1 MNMKKNIWIWAIA
14 ALSMAACTS
23 EDVPTTEQIV
33 TENDWIS
40 PDGQVLVQLSAEGL
54 PAPTANVSRAPITG
68 TDIKVLDDLGVF
80 ALARG
85 GNYTVTNTHT
95 TPPVL
100 LDNIWAKGQES
111 TTLDDQ
117 IHTDENGDPL
127 KRISLYAEKGA
138 TNASIYY
145 YPISAANNYDFYGYY
160 PYQES
165 SKVTKSASDVTVS
178 FDLSDG
184 DIDLITGKA
193 EPAPQ
198 IADNKLFIEVKEGA
212 PVVGDAAKVWDGYNA
227 RYIRKIKYSNELV
240 GQYAQAATENQ
251 INTLRYVPN
260 IKFGHRTTQLRF
272 FVVANDKQ
280 ASDDKT
286 ATQSL
291 RVTDMAL
298 KGVPTEATWS
308 LTTDKINWSNST
320 NTEIPMQPL
329 ETSVWV
335 DNQIQP
341 LAEIPST
348 QINKDANQAG
358 YLMVAPLES
367 YKLALKVH
375 APVPNTGSAVP
386 QVQDTEVTIQMKDEA
401 GQVVPF
407 EEGKFYNIYI
417 QLNALQ
423 DVLITAELA
432 DWVEGENVF
441 VPVGEDD

>member
-1 MNMKKNIWIWAIA
+1 MKKNLWIWAIA

-54 PAPTANVSRAPITG
+54 PTPTASVSRAPITG

-85 GNYTVTNTHT
+85 GDYTVTNTPT

-100 LDNIWAKGQES
+100 LNNIWAKGQES

-117 IHTDENGDPL
+117 IHTDENGNPL
-127 KRISLYAEKGA
+127 KRISLYAEKNA

-160 PYQES
+160 PYQDS

-212 PVVGDAAKVWDGYNA
+212 PVVGDVAKVWDGYNA

-240 GQYAQAATENQ
+240 GQYAQDATENQ

-272 FVVANDKQ
+272 YIVANDKQ
-280 ASDDKT
+280 ATEDKE
-286 ATQSL
+286 ATTEL
-291 RVTDMAL
+291 LVD
-298 KGVPTEATWS
+298 GVKLLNMQTNATWS
-308 LTTDKINWSNST
+308 LISDEISWGNATDSIEMQKLNEENALLWDNNKI
-320 NTEIPMQPL
+320 IPAA
-329 ETSVWV
+329 T
-335 DNQIQP
+335 
-341 LAEIPST
+341 
-348 QINKDANQAG
+348 INDTIQAG
-358 YLMVAPLES
+358 YLMVKPQES
-367 YKLALKVH
+367 YTLKLTVH
-375 APVPNTGSAVP
+375 APQVIEGSAVP
-386 QVQDTEVTIQMKDEA
+386 QKQDTQVTIQMKDNQ
-401 GQVVPF
+401 GTVTPF
-407 EEGKFYNIYI
+407 VEGKYYNIFI

-423 DVLITAELA
+423 EINISAELV
-432 DWVEGENVF
+432 DWQRGDDVF

>member
-1 MNMKKNIWIWAIA
+1 MKKNLWIWAIA

-54 PAPTANVSRAPITG
+54 PTPTASVSRAPITG

-85 GNYTVTNTHT
+85 GDYTVTNTPT

-100 LDNIWAKGQES
+100 LNNIWAKGQES

-117 IHTDENGDPL
+117 IHTDENGNPL
-127 KRISLYAEKGA
+127 KRISLYAEKNA

-160 PYQES
+160 PYQDS

-212 PVVGDAAKVWDGYNA
+212 PVVGDVAKVWDGYNA

-240 GQYAQAATENQ
+240 GQYAQDATENQ

-272 FVVANDKQ
+272 YIVANDKQ
-280 ASDDKT
+280 ATEDKE
-286 ATQSL
+286 ATTEL
-291 RVTDMAL
+291 LVD
-298 KGVPTEATWS
+298 GVKLLNMQTNATWS
-308 LTTDKINWSNST
+308 LISDEISWGNATDSIEMQKLNKENALLWDNNKI
-320 NTEIPMQPL
+320 IPAA
-329 ETSVWV
+329 T
-335 DNQIQP
+335 
-341 LAEIPST
+341 
-348 QINKDANQAG
+348 INDTIQAG
-358 YLMVAPLES
+358 YLMVKPQES
-367 YKLALKVH
+367 YTLKLTVH
-375 APVPNTGSAVP
+375 APQVIEGSAVP
-386 QVQDTEVTIQMKDEA
+386 QKQDTQVTIQMKDNQ
-401 GQVVPF
+401 GTVTPF
-407 EEGKFYNIYI
+407 VEGKYYNIFI

-423 DVLITAELA
+423 EINISAELV
-432 DWVEGENVF
+432 DWQRGDDVF

>member
-1 MNMKKNIWIWAIA
+1 MKKNLWIWAIA

-54 PAPTANVSRAPITG
+54 PTPTASVSRAPITG
-68 TDIKVLDDLGVF
+68 TDIKVLDNLGVF

-85 GNYTVTNTHT
+85 GNYTVTNTPT

-117 IHTDENGDPL
+117 IHTDENGNPL
-127 KRISLYAEKGA
+127 KRISLYAEKDA

-160 PYQES
+160 PYQVS

-198 IADNKLFIEVKEGA
+198 IADNKLFIEVKDGA
-212 PVVGDAAKVWDGYNA
+212 PVVGDATKTWDGYNA

-240 GQYAQAATENQ
+240 GQYEQAATENQ

-272 FVVANDKQ
+272 YIVANDKQ
-280 ASDDKT
+280 ATVDKEATTKLLVDGVKLLNMQTNATWNLISDEISWGT
-286 ATQSL
+286 ATDSIEMQKL
-291 RVTDMAL
+291 NEENAL
-298 KGVPTEATWS
+298 LWDNSKIIPAAT
-308 LTTDKINWSNST
+308 INDT
-320 NTEIPMQPL
+320 I
-329 ETSVWV
+329 
-335 DNQIQP
+335 
-341 LAEIPST
+341 
-348 QINKDANQAG
+348 QAG
-358 YLMVAPLES
+358 YLMVKPQES
-367 YKLALKVH
+367 YTLKLAVH
-375 APVPNTGSAVP
+375 APQVNEGSAVP
-386 QVQDTEVTIQMKDEA
+386 QKQDTQVTIQMKDNQ
-401 GQVVPF
+401 GTVTPF
-407 EEGKFYNIYI
+407 VEGKYYNIFI

-423 DVLITAELA
+423 EINISAELV
-432 DWVEGENVF
+432 DWQRGDDVF

>member
-1 MNMKKNIWIWAIA
+1 MKKNLWIWAIA

-54 PAPTANVSRAPITG
+54 PTPTASVSRAPITG
-68 TDIKVLDDLGVF
+68 TDIKILDDLGVF

-85 GNYTVTNTHT
+85 GNYTVTNTPT

-117 IHTDENGDPL
+117 IHTDENGNPL
-127 KRISLYAEKGA
+127 KRISLYAEKNA

-160 PYQES
+160 PYQGS

-184 DIDLITGKA
+184 GIDLITGKA
-193 EPAPQ
+193 APAPQ
-198 IADNKLFIEVKEGA
+198 IADNKLFIEEKEGA
-212 PVVGDAAKVWDGYNA
+212 PVVGDAAKAWDGYNA

-240 GQYAQAATENQ
+240 ESYPDSATAKG

-272 FVVANDKQ
+272 YIVANDKQ
-280 ASDDKT
+280 ATVDKE
-286 ATQSL
+286 ATTKL
-291 RVTDMAL
+291 LVD
-298 KGVPTEATWS
+298 GVKLLNMQTNATWS
-308 LTTDKINWSNST
+308 LISDEISWGNATDSIEMQKLNET
-320 NTEIPMQPL
+320 NTDLWKDSKIIPAA
-329 ETSVWV
+329 T
-335 DNQIQP
+335 
-341 LAEIPST
+341 
-348 QINKDANQAG
+348 INDTIQAG
-358 YLMVAPLES
+358 YLMVKPQES
-367 YKLALKVH
+367 YTLKLTVH
-375 APVPNTGSAVP
+375 APQVNEGSAVP
-386 QVQDTEVTIQMKDEA
+386 QKQDTQVTIQMKDNQ
-401 GQVVPF
+401 GTVTPF
-407 EEGKFYNIYI
+407 VEGKYYNIFI

-423 DVLITAELA
+423 EINISAELV
-432 DWVEGENVF
+432 DWQRGDDVF

>member
-1 MNMKKNIWIWAIA
+1 MKKNLWIWAIA

-54 PAPTANVSRAPITG
+54 PTPTASVSRAPITG
-68 TDIKVLDDLGVF
+68 TDIKVLDNLGVF

-85 GNYTVTNTHT
+85 GNYTVTNTPT

-117 IHTDENGDPL
+117 IHTDENGNPL
-127 KRISLYAEKGA
+127 KRISLYAEKDA

-160 PYQES
+160 PYQVS

-198 IADNKLFIEVKEGA
+198 IADNKLYIEVKDGA
-212 PVVGDAAKVWDGYNA
+212 PVVGDATKTWDGYNA

-240 GQYAQAATENQ
+240 GQYEQAATENQ

-272 FVVANDKQ
+272 YIVANDKQ
-280 ASDDKT
+280 ATVDKEATTKLLVDGVKLLNMQTNATWNLISDEISWGT
-286 ATQSL
+286 ATDSIEMQKL
-291 RVTDMAL
+291 NEENAL
-298 KGVPTEATWS
+298 LWDNSKIIPAAT
-308 LTTDKINWSNST
+308 INDT
-320 NTEIPMQPL
+320 I
-329 ETSVWV
+329 
-335 DNQIQP
+335 
-341 LAEIPST
+341 
-348 QINKDANQAG
+348 QAG
-358 YLMVAPLES
+358 YLMVKPQES
-367 YKLALKVH
+367 YTLKLTVH
-375 APVPNTGSAVP
+375 APQVNEGSAVP
-386 QVQDTEVTIQMKDEA
+386 QKQDTQVTIQMKDNQ
-401 GQVVPF
+401 GTVTPF
-407 EEGKFYNIYI
+407 VEGKYYNIFI

-423 DVLITAELA
+423 EINISAELV
-432 DWVEGENVF
+432 DWQRGDDVF